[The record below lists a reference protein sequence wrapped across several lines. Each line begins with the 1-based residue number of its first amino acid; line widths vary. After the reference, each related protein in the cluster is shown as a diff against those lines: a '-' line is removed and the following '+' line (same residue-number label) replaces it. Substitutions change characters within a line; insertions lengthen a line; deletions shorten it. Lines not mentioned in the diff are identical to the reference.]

1 MTTCTTRCPMWGMP
15 IGSPRTCPLCG
26 QVFKDTKWDAVEDH
40 YRSQHKD
47 SAIPHEEWW
56 DSVCNEHRN

>member
-1 MTTCTTRCPMWGMP
+1 MWGMP